1 MKQLQRLSAGHY
13 LISGALTLGTV
24 SALRREGLRL
34 FATDSGALQVDLA
47 AVTTADSGGLALLVD
62 WLAWTGSV
70 GRALHYENI
79 PAALQAL
86 ARISDVSTIIES
98 QVVAVS

>member
-1 MKQLQRLSAGHY
+1 
-13 LISGALTLGTV
+13 
-24 SALRREGLRL
+24 
-34 FATDSGALQVDLA
+34 LA

-62 WLAWTGSV
+62 WLAWADSV

-86 ARISDVSTIIES
+86 ARISDVSAILAGEGS
-98 QVVAVS
+98 SAR